1 MPIEIRELVIK
12 AEVDSGARQQS
23 VAEAGGGALSED
35 AIQGIV
41 DKVVDIINSK
51 KER

>member
-23 VAEAGGGALSED
+23 FAEAGSGALSED
-35 AIQGIV
+35 AIQLIV
-41 DKVVDIINSK
+41 DKVVEIINSK